1 MYNKNCLII
10 SDAFITEVRNKIPEV
25 KNLTDAD
32 IKATISANQ
41 TKEGEIPSIDVLKK
55 AFSTRKQATINIYFS
70 TGENKEL
77 SNLAKRPFV
86 HTWKD
91 GKTTQFD
98 SVEQAFQF
106 AKARMAND
114 RETARKILEAKSS
127 AEAKA
132 LGRQVKNLDSKAWDS
147 HSSAIMKV
155 FLRESFEQ
163 NPKALQI
170 LLATKTATLTHIQDK
185 GKWGTEF
192 PKLLMEVREELR
204 ASNPIEEAVD
214 YSVLQEI
221 SNLTFRNA
229 QRKAD
234 RVNLIARLFSQVAT
248 KQYEKALLDN
258 PKLSRSAFIV
268 RNVDEILSILKDKIL
283 NPQMINPDAI
293 DDSTEE
299 GKRKKELAK
308 YRKVEF
314 PKIQDNWK
322 ILLGEAANIL
332 YTTEGIS
339 IDIRDNVSHNE
350 GDETGTFEDDTT
362 PDGENQASIKDGW
375 MVKARELD
383 LRDTLSAETRK
394 ILGSIRRTKRDGS
407 VDFDD
412 LGFARYLNPDQTHL
426 TLLEKIS
433 TINSADEFIPALQ
446 ELAKKNPWVNQIL
459 LKIEED
465 NKNPFPTIAPKLYT
479 DLRKEFLPY
488 YVQVKNTDGTLVTKQ
503 VNKTPSIF
511 YLLDRWRMVFEQG
524 TVLSDYSIYNNR
536 GEYSKKNANVG
547 KKITDDIL
555 TNLSKVFKKEDIS
568 SFVEDNVERVSKLLN
583 MVGIDFTNEEI
594 LDTLKVGNSP
604 EVNLRKLLG
613 SLSTIFDQVSKKDY
627 KEGTDLINEFSGA
640 FSDIATLFN
649 TIPQGSVIATFRE
662 AGRTRQSYSAPSYM
676 GRLFNGLKAQ
686 DRQKVAEFLYKNFG
700 KYRQFKDETG
710 FRNYWLSLMEDR
722 YSASGKLIHDGQKYR
737 NLLDRK
743 IVIHR
748 EGKEF
753 DEWTESDYLAV
764 AMMEFFG
771 GSEEKKV
778 QKEAYY
784 PLPLLADA
792 PSAEFIK
799 FIKFTDADPDYIL
812 PDGSGFMSVKDIV
825 LDKLAEV
832 ALWEWE
838 RIQLVK
844 TRDSIRRGNK
854 NAGES
859 EVSPIKYFDESRG
872 SQFNFFPF
880 LNNVSLQLENKSRT
894 EQLALLRAAIKVGEE
909 ASFEEFVSSSAARPL
924 SKAYTREQFEDF
936 FYNNAFAYT
945 QMVQLLT
952 TDLAYYKN
960 LNDFQ
965 KRFKEVYAMTNR
977 LYTAIPGISKQRK
990 VVNLKDIEYVSPLLS
1005 EVESI
1010 LSSAVDRKS
1019 ITEEQKRYILGQWG
1033 DKVNVT
1039 DAQGF
1044 VTLNAYR
1051 KVMRMTGNWTQEMED
1066 AKGRL
1071 ESGEFSFDDFNI
1083 IWQTLKPFMFTSTD
1097 VRSGVQLKD
1106 ANGNLSPY
1114 GDLKVPIQYKNSEFL
1129 LLAIYNSI
1137 AQSQSKSPM
1146 LRALNKWANAND
1158 IDLVQF
1164 DSGVKAGSQCSL
1176 DLNQAITE
1184 KWSENAIRDYL
1195 DASLNN
1201 PDRVHLVDWEDYGI
1215 QSATPEHL
1223 IDHEALIGSQAKKLI
1238 FADLPANIEI
1248 YLQGNKFSK
1257 EAAYQLFQSL
1267 MVAGYVDGFEKCV
1280 DIFSSNENLAKAIQ
1294 KEMAG
1299 STRYTEEEREACT
1312 LNEDGD
1318 FNIPLYESIQSQRIQ
1333 QLLNSIIK
1341 KAVTKQQ
1348 TIGAACIQVS
1358 NFGLTDELNIRFKD
1372 NDGNLIPT
1380 FREYLKENE
1389 GATREDYEKYRKER
1403 GATSIAYYE
1412 CYLPAYTKK
1421 FFDVLGR
1428 NKGNFNINDLPEDL
1442 RKCLGYRIPTESKYS
1457 MQAIYIKGFLP
1468 QQNGSA
1474 IMLPAEITS
1483 IVGSDFDI
1491 DKVYLMLPSCKV
1503 KSRAEESAFKAY
1515 KEVIDKSV
1523 ASVDSPSSLSKEDK
1537 EKFREW
1543 LKEQRNQ
1550 GRWIP
1555 EKGDKY
1561 LEKDTINLRDYIT
1574 TDNSGHITSFD
1585 LQGLSRTSKAAR
1597 DNALLDMFFE
1607 ILGNRDAAPQILKHG
1622 GFDEASR
1629 NAAVMTVLQNM
1640 TVEQLCDYFK
1650 IPSGSIVKRFE
1661 QAFTMLNSLSK
1672 DEAKKLADKSSKPL
1686 NPLSFA
1692 TQTYFHSQNSN
1703 GGKMIG
1709 VYAVGNASHSIGE
1722 WGRTYLKTPMTFLG
1736 LTLQEID
1743 KERDNQ
1749 GNLISENLANF
1760 LAASVDN
1767 VKDPVLK
1774 ALNQDTSTGDI
1785 TNFLLRAGVSLDYV
1799 AAFMTA
1805 PKSFPSKKDDIY
1817 QECLQKVNTLT
1828 VNDLRYISAY
1838 DTSKFVVTSEDTP
1851 EQAKEKAQ
1859 LKYKYDV
1866 ILGATGLLYREVQ
1879 KRARDLTKI
1888 TQAFRGDALSS
1899 AAGPSIGH
1907 NIVRFLKLQSLAN
1920 DLAVRESVDAD
1931 GNIVYIDNN
1940 PSFTIRTDLLDT
1952 QALVDNSGYTSIL
1965 EDSMKQ
1971 NVPFVYAATK
1981 AGVTG
1986 SNYLLKNCFPQLRDN
2001 LLWLVT
2007 DKEVGLSRYVD
2018 LIKMPANDA
2027 AKLVDTFYSEFFL
2040 YLLNGTKYFGSHN
2053 GSNAKENAKY
2063 YLTKFPFELT
2073 RLKEKYPEIFNTNSL
2088 TRNLYVSTK
2097 VGEYPRI
2104 QFSNSGNL
2112 TKGLK
2117 GTITNDWAMLLATQE
2132 QKEIGEDGKERITLT
2147 AEQAAEIRDF
2157 GFELFKYATF
2167 SGLEF
2172 SGSSSFIQLAPNVLK
2187 RAIRDYDRTIRNVG
2201 GQVNGILPFVSQF
2214 IHNHLEEDVFGTRV
2228 PISKVK
2234 FEAEG
2239 VVSRVYSSS
2248 TYPAII
2254 AITDDN
2260 TGVVYKYE
2268 IADEEVLE
2276 KENGKRS
2283 YKITYK
2289 LTSRLGV
2296 AKKFKEYYF
2305 GELAPETIVG
2315 IEEQAASSEFSY
2327 DPQYAYTEE
2336 DEEFD
2341 VGGYDASVVPTVSTY
2356 DERGNQT
2363 TLCQ

>member
-10 SDAFITEVRNKIPEV
+10 SDAFVSEVRNKIPEV

-32 IKATISANQ
+32 IRATISANQ
-41 TKEGEIPSIDVLKK
+41 TKEGEIPSIEVLKK
-55 AFSTRKQATINIYFS
+55 AFSAREQTVATS
-70 TGENKEL
+70 RT
-77 SNLAKRPFV
+77 P
-86 HTWKD
+86 
-91 GKTTQFD
+91 
-98 SVEQAFQF
+98 
-106 AKARMAND
+106 
-114 RETARKILEAKSS
+114 EA
-127 AEAKA
+127 
-132 LGRQVKNLDSKAWDS
+132 
-147 HSSAIMKV
+147 I
-155 FLRESFEQ
+155 
-163 NPKALQI
+163 
-170 LLATKTATLTHIQDK
+170 
-185 GKWGTEF
+185 
-192 PKLLMEVREELR
+192 
-204 ASNPIEEAVD
+204 D

-258 PKLSRSAFIV
+258 PKLSRPTFIV
-268 RNVDEILSILKDKIL
+268 QNKDRILSILKNEIL
-283 NPQMINPDAI
+283 NPKRIKLDEI

-299 GKRKKELAK
+299 GKREKELAE
-308 YRKVEF
+308 YRKAEF

-339 IDIRDNVSHNE
+339 LEDVNKVSHNE
-350 GDETGTFEDDTT
+350 GDENGTFEDDIT
-362 PDGENQASIKDGW
+362 PDGENQASTKDGW
-375 MVKARELD
+375 MIKARELD
-383 LRDTLSAETRK
+383 LRDTLSTETRK
-394 ILGSIRRTKRDGS
+394 ILGSIRRTRRDGS

-412 LGFARYLNPDQTHL
+412 LGFARYLNPDQAHL

-465 NKNPFPTIAPKLYT
+465 NRNPFPTIAPKLYT

-488 YVQVKNTDGTLVTKQ
+488 YVQVRNTDGTLVTKQ

-511 YLLDRWRMVFEQG
+511 YLLDRWRMMFEQG

-536 GEYSKKNANVG
+536 GEYSKKNAAIG
-547 KKITDDIL
+547 KKIAADIL
-555 TNLSKVFKKEDIS
+555 TNLGKVSKREDIAT
-568 SFVEDNVERVSKLLN
+568 FVENNTERISRLLN
-583 MVGIDFTNEEI
+583 MVGIDFTNDEI
-594 LDTLKVGNSP
+594 LDTLKVGETP
-604 EVNLRKLLG
+604 EANLRKLLG
-613 SLSTIFDQVSKKDY
+613 SLSTIFDQASKNDY

-649 TIPQGSVIATFRE
+649 TIPQGSIIATFRE
-662 AGRTRQSYSAPSYM
+662 AGRTRQSYSAPSYI

-686 DRQKVAEFLYKNFG
+686 DRRKVAEFLQKNFG

-710 FRNYWLSLMEDR
+710 FRNYWLSLMEDKYNANGR
-722 YSASGKLIHDGQKYR
+722 LIHDGQKYR
-737 NLLDRK
+737 NLLERK

-753 DEWTESDYLAV
+753 DEWTEGDYLAV
-764 AMMEFFG
+764 AMTEFFG

-778 QKEAYY
+778 QKVAYY

-799 FIKFTDADPDYIL
+799 FVKFTDADPDYIL
-812 PDGSGFMSVKDIV
+812 PDGSGFMTVKDIV

-844 TRDSIRRGNK
+844 TRASIRKGNQ

-859 EVSPIKYFDESRG
+859 EVSPIKYFDEFRG
-872 SQFNFFPF
+872 TQFNFFPF
-880 LNNVSLQLENKSRT
+880 LNDPLLNISSQLENKSRT
-894 EQLALLRAAIKVGEE
+894 EQLALLRDAIKAGEE
-909 ASFEEFVSSSAARPL
+909 ASFNEFLSSSAVRPL
-924 SKAYTREQFEDF
+924 SKAYTKEQFEDF

-990 VVNLKDIEYVSPLLS
+990 VVNLKDIEYISPLLS

-1010 LSSAVDRKS
+1010 LSNAVARES
-1019 ITEEQKRYILGQWG
+1019 ITEEQKKYILGQWG

-1044 VTLNAYR
+1044 VTLNAYK

-1071 ESGEFSFDDFNI
+1071 ENGEFSFDDFNI

-1146 LRALNKWANAND
+1146 LRALNKWANDND

-1164 DSGVKAGSQCSL
+1164 DSGVKVGSQCSL
-1176 DLNQAITE
+1176 DLNQAVTE
-1184 KWSENAIRDYL
+1184 KWGENAIRDYL
-1195 DASLNN
+1195 DAALSN

-1267 MVAGYVDGFEKCV
+1267 MVAGYTDGFEKCV
-1280 DIFSSNENLAKAIQ
+1280 EIFSSNENLAKAIQ

-1312 LNEDGD
+1312 LNKDGD
-1318 FNIPLYESIQSQRIQ
+1318 FNIPLHESIQSQRIQ

-1348 TIGAACIQVS
+1348 TVGAACIQVS

-1372 NDGNLIPT
+1372 KEGNLVPTLREFLRENDGT
-1380 FREYLKENE
+1380 TK
-1389 GATREDYEKYRKER
+1389 EDYEKYRKEK

-1503 KSRAEESAFKAY
+1503 KSKSEESAFEAY
-1515 KEVIDKSV
+1515 KEVVNKEV
-1523 ASVDSPSSLSKEDK
+1523 ANVDSPASLTREDK

-1543 LKEQRNQ
+1543 LKGQRNQ

-1555 EKGDKY
+1555 ERGDRY
-1561 LEKDTINLRDYIT
+1561 LEKDTINLSDYIT

-1585 LQGLSRTSKAAR
+1585 LQGLSRTPKSAR

-1607 ILGNRDAAPQILKHG
+1607 ILGNRDTAPQILKHG

-1650 IPSGSIVKRFE
+1650 IPSGSIVARFE
-1661 QAFTMLNSLSK
+1661 QAFNMLNSLSK
-1672 DEAKKLADKSSKPL
+1672 DEAKSLADKSSKPL

-1722 WGRTYLKTPMTFLG
+1722 WGRTYLKSPMVFLG

-1743 KERDNQ
+1743 VERDNQ
-1749 GNLISENLANF
+1749 GSLVSENLANF

-1805 PKSFPSKKDDIY
+1805 PKSFPSKKDGIY
-1817 QECLQKVNTLT
+1817 QECLQKANTLT
-1828 VNDLRYISAY
+1828 VGDLRYISAY
-1838 DTSKFVVTSEDTP
+1838 DTSKFVVTPEDTP
-1851 EQAKEKAQ
+1851 EQTKEKA
-1859 LKYKYDV
+1859 LLRHKYNV

-1920 DLAVRESVDAD
+1920 DLAVRESIDAD
-1931 GNIVYIDNN
+1931 GNIVYIDSN
-1940 PSFTIRTDLLDT
+1940 PFFTMRTDLLDT
-1952 QALVDNSGYTSIL
+1952 QALIDNGGYTSIL

-1971 NVPFVYAATK
+1971 KVPFVYAATK

-1986 SNYLLKNCFPQLRDN
+1986 SNHLLKNCFPQLRDN
-2001 LLWLVT
+2001 LIWLVT

-2018 LIKMPANDA
+2018 LTKMSANDA

-2053 GSNAKENAKY
+2053 GSDAKENAKY

-2117 GTITNDWAMLLATQE
+2117 GTIINDWAMLLATQE
-2132 QKEIGEDGKERITLT
+2132 QKETGEDGKERITLT

-2172 SGSSSFIQLAPNVLK
+2172 SGASSFIQLAPNVLK

-2214 IHNHLEEDVFGTRV
+2214 IHNHLEEDVFGTKV
-2228 PISKVK
+2228 LISKVK
-2234 FEAEG
+2234 FESEG

-2254 AITDDN
+2254 AIADEN
-2260 TGVVYKYE
+2260 TGMVYKYE

-2276 KENGKRS
+2276 KENGRKS
-2283 YKITYK
+2283 YKITYR
-2289 LTSRLGV
+2289 LASRLGV

-2315 IEEQAASSEFSY
+2315 MEEKAAANEFSY

-2341 VGGYDASVVPTVSTY
+2341 MGGYDASVVPIVPTY
-2356 DERGNQT
+2356 DEKGNQT
-2363 TLCQ
+2363 TLC